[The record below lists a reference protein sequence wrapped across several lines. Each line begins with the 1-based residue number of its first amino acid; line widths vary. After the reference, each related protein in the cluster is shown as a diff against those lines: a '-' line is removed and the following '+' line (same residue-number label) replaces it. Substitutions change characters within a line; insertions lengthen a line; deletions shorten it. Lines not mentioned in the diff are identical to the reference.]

1 MRGRNRPVPGQIV
14 STEIVLQA
22 GTAEPGRRW
31 VHGVATLGGSQADT
45 IAVPALPPAAL
56 RLEPCAAGLVVRP
69 AVAGLRLAGHPVAPG
84 SARLLRPGERAILRG
99 LALELPPEA
108 TDGPTRVGAAALLRQ
123 AVDGRAFHPGPHLV
137 VLTGDDAG
145 ERVALPPELVI
156 GRGRAAGLRI
166 RDPGASRRHARVV
179 RGAAEVTIEDL
190 GAKNRLRVNGVAVE
204 RRPVALRPGDRI
216 TVGETELAYEDGGH
230 RAVDPMSRTPRPRS
244 PCPPHRR
251 ARRGARP
258 LAATGLLAATAAA
271 LAAASSC
278 GL

>member
-1 MRGRNRPVPGQIV
+1 M

-22 GTAEPGRRW
+22 GTAEPSRRW
-31 VHGVATLGGSQADT
+31 VEGVATLGGLQADT
-45 IAVPALPPAAL
+45 IAVPGLPPAAL
-56 RLEPCAAGLVVRP
+56 RLEPCAAGMVVRP
-69 AVAGLRLAGHPVAPG
+69 TVAGLRLAGHPVAPG

-99 LALELPPEA
+99 LALELPPGA

-123 AVDGRAFHPGPHLV
+123 AVDGRAFPAGPHLV
-137 VLTGDDAG
+137 VLTGGDAG

-166 RDPGASRRHARVV
+166 RDPAASRRHARVV
-179 RGAAEVTIEDL
+179 RGPAGATVEDL

-216 TVGETELAYEDGGH
+216 TVGETELAYDDGAHPAAGPTH
-230 RAVDPMSRTPRPRS
+230 RAARPRS

-258 LAATGLLAATAAA
+258 LAAAGLLAASAAV